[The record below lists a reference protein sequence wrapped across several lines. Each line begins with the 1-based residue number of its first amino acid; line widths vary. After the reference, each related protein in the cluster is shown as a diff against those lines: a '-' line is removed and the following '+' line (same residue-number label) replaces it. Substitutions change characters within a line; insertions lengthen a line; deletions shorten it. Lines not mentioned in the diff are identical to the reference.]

1 MFYLTFAYHD
11 NGDFFSNS
19 TSNDHHFL
27 IFIFNAST
35 LLAYTYFFVKPLNSC
50 PSETRSLS
58 FKQVSWI
65 EISTQEY
72 DLMAFKTEFGH
83 CNVPKTRPRNNKY
96 YSLGIR
102 CCHVRMSYKGMG
114 RKLSKADI
122 QRIENAGF
130 EWNLCKKSPF
140 ERASMILWWRS

>member
-83 CNVPKTRPRNNKY
+83 CNVPRTRSIKNKY
-96 YSLGIR
+96 SSLGKWCYDIR
-102 CCHVRMSYKGMG
+102 GSYKTINQGGMP
-114 RKLSKADI
+114 RCKLSKADI
-122 QRIENAGF
+122 QRLEKALALNKI
-130 EWNLCKKSPF
+130 
-140 ERASMILWWRS
+140 ILAFW